1 MRKPPLPIR
10 NIYLSTAR
18 VASRRAR
25 GPAAAAAVCRGA
37 VSPWYRMSADMAG
50 GALPGG
56 GLNELAERLS
66 KPPFGHPVMATD
78 DFCEQHSTHPGLST
92 AQHSTTQ
99 HSTEHSTALGH

>member
-1 MRKPPLPIR
+1 
-10 NIYLSTAR
+10 
-18 VASRRAR
+18 
-25 GPAAAAAVCRGA
+25 